1 MTDGWA
7 PSRRDV
13 LAGAAGLAG
22 AVGASGV
29 ANAERAGE
37 TGQRSLDS
45 GGSAAV
51 QAGDG
56 RWPSYRY
63 GGGNAGHKPGVE
75 PRIDGIEV
83 GWSVSDDTGGAADD
97 YSSAAGIA
105 IADGTVYASDDE
117 QTLKAA
123 DLETGEVAW
132 QAGFEA
138 GTISAPALTESK
150 VLCYAGRLWAFEVG
164 SGAVAWRSEPGG
176 EDVVGSPA
184 VVDGTVAVNA
194 GGVVT
199 AYDLSTGERRWEYD
213 IVGSTQYGG
222 YVATDGDRF
231 YALAQRDASEI
242 YDSRPLVALDPADGS
257 VVWSDGGSSDL
268 YGPVVA
274 DGSVLYTLLGQQG
287 PYSGGNDVLYCL
299 NADTGEQ
306 RWERE
311 FDHETGLSLPVVV
324 DSKVV
329 FHAAEQIRAVGIDSG
344 VTRWVQSGTVS
355 PSFAVGDRVFCAAYE
370 TGLVVRSA
378 DTGEQQTRLA
388 GGLDLFGGGAYADG
402 TFVVPAESGVHAI
415 GEFNEPPTAAFDY
428 DRPAYAGRETAF
440 DASPS
445 TDGDGSVARCEW
457 DFDAD
462 GEFETTGERPTHVFD
477 LPGEFDVRLRVVD
490 DDGATATATRTV
502 VVERPPTDTP
512 TDTPAA
518 SPTDTPTP
526 TGTPTASGSGGRA
539 TGTPTAG
546 AAGDGGGLSTA
557 AGGGAT
563 DAVGTATAAGPAG
576 SGRNAV
582 PGSGSGSGALSG
594 DAPTRIAV
602 FVAAISA
609 ALSTAYVAL
618 RRLNDDAGGGR

>member
-29 ANAERAGE
+29 VNAERAGE
-37 TGQRSLDS
+37 TGERPLDS

-51 QAGDG
+51 RAGDG

-83 GWSVSDDTGGAADD
+83 GWSVSDDGDRVAGA
-97 YSSAAGIA
+97 GVA
-105 IADGTVYASDDE
+105 IADGTAYVTDGAG
-117 QTLKAA
+117 TLKAA

-138 GTISAPALTESK
+138 DTVGPPTLTESK
-150 VLCYAGRLWAFEVG
+150 VLCYAGRLWAFEIG
-164 SGAVAWRSEPGG
+164 SGAVAWRGDPGN
-176 EDVVGSPA
+176 EAVVGSPA
-184 VVDGTVAVNA
+184 VADGTVAVNA

-199 AYDLSTGERRWEYD
+199 AQDLSTGEHRWEYD
-213 IVGSTQYGG
+213 LVGSTHYGG

-231 YALAQRDASEI
+231 YALAQRDAGEI
-242 YDSRPLVALDPADGS
+242 YDSRPLVALDPSDGS

-274 DGSVLYTLLGQQG
+274 EGSVLYTLLGQQG

-299 NADTGEQ
+299 DADTGEQ

-311 FDHETGLSLPVVV
+311 FDHEAGLSLPVVAGSQAYFNA
-324 DSKVV
+324 DSTL
-329 FHAAEQIRAVGIDSG
+329 RAVGLESG
-344 VTRWVQSGTVS
+344 ITRWEQSS
-355 PSFAVGDRVFCAAYE
+355 EADPSFAVGDRLFCLRYG
-370 TGLVVRSA
+370 TGIEVRSA
-378 DTGEQQTRLA
+378 DTGEQETFLA
-388 GGLDLFGGGAYADG
+388 GDLNVWDGGGYADG
-402 TFVVPAESGVHAI
+402 TFVVPAESGIHAI

-445 TDGDGSVARCEW
+445 TDGDGSVARYEW

-490 DDGATATATRTV
+490 DDGATATTTRTV

-512 TDTPAA
+512 TDTPTAT
-518 SPTDTPTP
+518 PTDTPTP
-526 TGTPTASGSGGRA
+526 TRAPTASGSGGGS
-539 TGTPTAG
+539 TGTPTVGAG
-546 AAGDGGGLSTA
+546 ADGGGLSTA

-582 PGSGSGSGALSG
+582 PGSGSSSGALSG

-618 RRLNDDAGGGR
+618 RRLNDDGGGR